1 MKKVIIYLIVIFL
14 FSSCKREEKIS
25 FDNGKIKFIKSYNKG
40 VIEFKRF
47 DEEGSL
53 LFYGKF
59 KNNQLI
65 DTLYVFNKGVDFII
79 KIDSSDNNYFYGTYI
94 SKYSTGKNSKIS
106 SLRFDKDSDID
117 STISS
122 SLLFGKEI
130 LFNVDGKLSRERVY
144 EIDGKKSEIIEEKIY
159 DKNLK

>member
-1 MKKVIIYLIVIFL
+1 MILIL
-14 FSSCKREEKIS
+14 FILSCKREERIS
-25 FDNGKIKFIKSYNKG
+25 FESGKIKFIKSYNKG

-53 LFYGKF
+53 LFSGKF
-59 KNNQLI
+59 RNNQLI
-65 DTLYVFNKGVDFII
+65 DTLYVYNKGVDFII

-94 SKYSTGKNSKIS
+94 SKYSTGKNAKVS
-106 SLRFDKDSDID
+106 SLRFDKDKDID
-117 STISS
+117 NTISS

-130 LFNVDGKLSRERVY
+130 LFNVDGKLSRES
-144 EIDGKKSEIIEEKIY
+144 IFKINGKKSQIIEEKIY